1 MVEKWQ
7 VVTSIIIVYS
17 VLMMGL
23 GYVAWRRFRGTIE
36 DYYLASRTL
45 GGLILFLTLAA
56 TYHSAFAFLTSVAV
70 FSASGVSFWIGAML
84 WTSLAA
90 VGGYVLG
97 KRFYLIGRA
106 RGHITPADLL
116 ADFYNSEALR
126 LVTGVVQAVFIIG
139 YIVVQSIGLGIL
151 LSIGSAGA
159 IPYTWASLLFMAVT
173 IVYLVIGGNRAA
185 FWTDAIQGAWMYIG
199 VWLAGLFVL
208 FRFFDGPSDLFSQVR
223 EVNPD
228 LLRMNWGPGLLASF
242 VVVFSLGIILLPH
255 LWLRYYSAVD
265 VNAIRIGS
273 LGMALYITSFYLPA
287 AIIGLAA
294 AVFDSTGL
302 SVGGVEVLPR
312 GFIQSLVEEYGSRDA
327 VMAFMIYTLM
337 PSIFAGFL
345 LAGAASA
352 AMSTLDSL
360 LAATSMVLTRDVY
373 QRFVRRAASEGEL
386 VLVGRLLVVAW
397 GFIAWLFAVS
407 KPGLIFDIVAIAASG
422 GLQFLVPVLQA
433 VFPGDR
439 VLVNSRGA
447 LAGIAAGI
455 IVTVALTDRFAFND
469 LLGLPGLHPATA
481 GLVGLVFNALV
492 AVLVT
497 AATRGSAGVK
507 LAEYRE
513 ALLASPQPAPRP
525 SG

>member
-1 MVEKWQ
+1 
-7 VVTSIIIVYS
+7 
-17 VLMMGL
+17 
-23 GYVAWRRFRGTIE
+23 
-36 DYYLASRTL
+36 
-45 GGLILFLTLAA
+45 
-56 TYHSAFAFLTSVAV
+56 
-70 FSASGVSFWIGAML
+70 
-84 WTSLAA
+84 
-90 VGGYVLG
+90 
-97 KRFYLIGRA
+97 
-106 RGHITPADLL
+106 
-116 ADFYNSEALR
+116 
-126 LVTGVVQAVFIIG
+126 
-139 YIVVQSIGLGIL
+139 
-151 LSIGSAGA
+151 
-159 IPYTWASLLFMAVT
+159 
-173 IVYLVIGGNRAA
+173 
-185 FWTDAIQGAWMYIG
+185 
-199 VWLAGLFVL
+199 
-208 FRFFDGPSDLFSQVR
+208 
-223 EVNPD
+223 
-228 LLRMNWGPGLLASF
+228 
-242 VVVFSLGIILLPH
+242 
-255 LWLRYYSAVD
+255 
-265 VNAIRIGS
+265 
-273 LGMALYITSFYLPA
+273 
-287 AIIGLAA
+287 
-294 AVFDSTGL
+294 
-302 SVGGVEVLPR
+302 
-312 GFIQSLVEEYGSRDA
+312 
-327 VMAFMIYTLM
+327 MIYTLM